1 MKFSISNHHLVIRLD
16 NNLCTT
22 AKDHTTRRRRLSK
35 RVRLLLTAANQW
47 LQIDVG
53 PPTLITGVV
62 TKGRGDGR
70 RNQWVVRYRVSYSN
84 DSHVWYFYKDSS
96 HVEVKVRCK
105 RKHLITTITIL
116 DSALRQGQHLNQMW
130 SGIRIRIPDYSV
142 SGCLPDRSRNVID
155 SSSCLRQ
162 PFRQDSYTSLPM
174 TMRNAN
180 KSPKIPYSASVRKME
195 KWSGIHMRDQTITK
209 T

>member
-105 RKHLITTITIL
+105 RKHLITTITTRQCSPPRPTSQPNVIRNSNP
-116 DSALRQGQHLNQMW
+116 DSWLF
-130 SGIRIRIPDYSV
+130 RIRMSA
-142 SGCLPDRSRNVID
+142 G
-155 SSSCLRQ
+155 
-162 PFRQDSYTSLPM
+162 SLSKCY
-174 TMRNAN
+174 RF
-180 KSPKIPYSASVRKME
+180 IILSASAISPRFVYKSADDYE
-195 KWSGIHMRDQTITK
+195 KC
-209 T
+209 